1 MRIALRWPSF
11 KVLVLIRKL
20 SYLAKLLSL
29 EPTSTH
35 LRLFYSLAS
44 ADALD
49 VALVRQCKEL
59 EILNETHFRET
70 CMNHPEDT
78 SLHLVCKI

>member
-1 MRIALRWPSF
+1 M
-11 KVLVLIRKL
+11 
-20 SYLAKLLSL
+20 
-29 EPTSTH
+29 
-35 LRLFYSLAS
+35 RLFYSLAS

-59 EILNETHFRET
+59 EISYETHFWET

-78 SLHLVCKI
+78 IEIVKKSVINWLSMSGVVSGMRHLIMAQKELNFHKIYSEL